1 MVVLKRELEL
11 EDATRKSN
19 GELNGVMDKDVTA
32 QRLEEIYKRL
42 DAIDAYSAESRAATI
57 LAVSS
62 QIFCNYHWLCFFF
75 LGMSNTFIELEVCG
89 PQLNYKVTL
98 INRI

>member
-1 MVVLKRELEL
+1 MFSCSGPTDNIVVVLKRESDFEG
-11 EDATRKSN
+11 ATGKSN
-19 GELNGVMDKDVTA
+19 GELNGVIDKDATS

-62 QIFCNYHWLCFFF
+62 QIFCNYHWLLFFF
-75 LGMSNTFIELEVCG
+75 FPCWISN
-89 PQLNYKVTL
+89 
-98 INRI
+98 

>member
-1 MVVLKRELEL
+1 MLRFLFSCSGHTDNIVVVLKRELEL

-19 GELNGVMDKDVTA
+19 GELNGAMDKDVTA

-42 DAIDAYSAESRAATI
+42 DVIDAYSAESRAATI

-62 QIFCNYHWLCFFF
+62 QIFCNYHWLYFF
-75 LGMSNTFIELEVCG
+75 GDE
-89 PQLNYKVTL
+89 
-98 INRI
+98 